1 MLDEVPELLSI
12 LGGSVGGS
20 NVYSVLEVLSNSPCS
35 RLRTFVLPLIVYQ
48 PVQEDGVTGTHDIV
62 EEDTGLDNEPQSV
75 SMMAHGGE
83 KNLKAV
89 SKDAKR
95 ILNHS
100 PGPVKPVVED
110 PLLPVQV
117 PGTVWLHQVGP
128 QGEGI
133 VPPPRS
139 RVHLGCRWGGDQ
151 DVANQ
156 QCHHS
161 PAQLSVH
168 CCRRCGHL
176 TRSLC
181 QTHPPR

>member
-12 LGGSVGGS
+12 LEGSVGGS
-20 NVYSVLEVLSNSPCS
+20 NVYSVLEVLSSTPCS
-35 RLRTFVLPLIVYQ
+35 RLHTSVLPLIVYQ
-48 PVQEDGVTGTHDIV
+48 PVLEDGVTGTHDIV
-62 EEDTGLDNEPQSV
+62 EEDTGLDNEPHSV

-89 SKDAKR
+89 SNDAKR

-100 PGPVKPVVED
+100 PGPVEPVVED

-133 VPPPRS
+133 VPHQEVGYILVVVGEGIRTWPTNNVIILQPS
-139 RVHLGCRWGGDQ
+139 SQFTVVV
-151 DVANQ
+151 DV
-156 QCHHS
+156 
-161 PAQLSVH
+161 
-168 CCRRCGHL
+168 GI
-176 TRSLC
+176 
-181 QTHPPR
+181 